1 MGSGKNDLALGILTG
16 SNTFL
21 AVSSILLIHAV
32 THDMHDRI
40 LYIVYDRLI
49 YLSIFTYNG
58 QTDVF
63 SQALL
68 HITHNTVHFS
78 GIRRK
83 SGPCVKTWQYPAI
96 IGKVYAAGVL
106 IS

>member
-1 MGSGKNDLALGILTG
+1 MGSGKYDLALGILTG

-21 AVSSILLIHAV
+21 GCFFNPMIHAV

-49 YLSIFTYNG
+49 YLCIFTYNG
-58 QTDVF
+58 QTDIF

-68 HITHNTVHFS
+68 HITHNTVHFLEH
-78 GIRRK
+78 
-83 SGPCVKTWQYPAI
+83 
-96 IGKVYAAGVL
+96 AGNRDHA
-106 IS
+106 